1 LEWMVEMRLDVKD
14 KGNAKEF
21 AGWVEGDVIK
31 EERGEMERLGLK
43 ERAVM
48 RKVKS
53 IAFVWYMAE
62 VMK

>member
-1 LEWMVEMRLDVKD
+1 
-14 KGNAKEF
+14 
-21 AGWVEGDVIK
+21 
-31 EERGEMERLGLK
+31 MERLGLK